1 MRDSSGSPMG
11 SPAIVNG
18 SPSPGPVSAD
28 IAALTDRGR
37 VRAQNEDSY
46 VVVRLGRY
54 MEPVSSNLPEGA
66 LPERHDESG
75 HLMIVADGLGGHE
88 AGEQASRT
96 TLLTALQLILQS
108 PKWAMRFEEPDTRE
122 REIRELALRARSY
135 LRGAEAAIRQ
145 RVSEDPK
152 LAGMGTTLT
161 GGYTAGADLFVL
173 HIGDSKAFV
182 LRDGTLTKITRDHTV
197 AQEYADLG
205 VIPQDQVAGHKLG
218 HVLTRAVG
226 GGSDAAQ
233 ADFHHW
239 PLRDGDRLV
248 LCSDGLTDMVS
259 EAGIA
264 TLLEA
269 NPASADACRALV
281 DAALAAGGLDNVTVI
296 VAGFR
301 LG

>member
-1 MRDSSGSPMG
+1 MT
-11 SPAIVNG
+11 AK
-18 SPSPGPVSAD
+18 PGPPPDAPLTIPAFGVKVDAD
-28 IAALTDRGR
+28 VAALSDRGR

-54 MEPVSSNLPEGA
+54 MEPVTTNLPDGT
-66 LPERHDESG
+66 LPHRQEESG
-75 HLMIVADGLGGHE
+75 LLMIVADGLGGHE
-88 AGEQASRT
+88 AGEEASRT

-108 PKWAMRFEEPDTRE
+108 PKWAMRFEDPDTRE
-122 REIRELALRARSY
+122 REIRELAARARLY
-135 LRGAEAAIRQ
+135 LRGAEAAIR
-145 RVSEDPK
+145 RRIAENPK

-161 GGYTAGADLFVL
+161 GGYTAGTDLFVL
-173 HIGDSKAFV
+173 HIGDSKAYV
-182 LRDGTLTKITRDHTV
+182 LRDGALLKITHDHTV

-205 VIPQDQVAGHKLG
+205 VIPQEEVPHHKLG

-226 GGSDAAQ
+226 AGTEGAQ

-259 EAGIA
+259 ELEIA
-264 TLLEA
+264 ALLGA
-269 NPASADACRALV
+269 HARSADACRALV
-281 DAALAAGGLDNVTVI
+281 DAALEAGGVDNVTVV

-301 LG
+301 IT